1 MASAGDGK
9 IVHRG
14 SKFKKKHFKPKYQKT
29 KIFRANEPILSV
41 LMWGVNHTILE
52 LNHVSIPVMLMP
64 EDFKAFSKIKVDNH
78 HYNKESL
85 PSHFVVKEYCPLVF
99 RNLRERFGISDEEY
113 MKSLIK
119 SQPVATEPLT
129 HSKARLYQSHNK
141 MFIIEILTSELA
153 ELLQLFLKQYHP
165 YIVEQH
171 GKTLLPQFVGMY
183 RLTVEGAETYL
194 AVMRN
199 IFSSS
204 LKIHYKY
211 DLQSKHSTF
220 LKDSDILKD
229 GKIIHIGPEAKER
242 FLESL
247 GADIEFLK
255 KNNVTEYSLCLGIHD
270 CKKSEAEVGEQEK
283 MEADGNEVEN
293 GALPTDDD
301 EDSAGSGLG
310 QVVPTPPDSPRA
322 GELREVK
329 NGSGFISK
337 RDVYAISSCEKAPNP
352 EIYFMGLVD
361 VLTHCG
367 TKKKSAKGGKHT
379 ATSEVSTVQP
389 EQYAQGLIEVLNR
402 ILE

>member
-9 IVHRG
+9 IVQRG

-41 LMWGVNHTILE
+41 LMWGVNHSILE

-78 HYNKESL
+78 HFNKETL

-113 MKSLIK
+113 VVCLMTQSIGVTTYENNQLI
-119 SQPVATEPLT
+119 
-129 HSKARLYQSHNK
+129 
-141 MFIIEILTSELA
+141 ELM
-153 ELLQLFLKQYHP
+153 
-165 YIVEQH
+165 YIVERH
-171 GKTLLPQFVGMY
+171 GKTLLPQFVAMY

-204 LKIHYKY
+204 LKIHHKY
-211 DLQSKHSTF
+211 DLQSKHTTS

-229 GKIIHIGPEAKER
+229 GKTIHIGPEAKER

-247 GADIEFLK
+247 SADIEFLK
-255 KNNVTEYSLCLGIHD
+255 KNNLTDYSLCLGIHD
-270 CKKSEAEVGEQEK
+270 CKKAEDEVAEQEK
-283 MEADGNEVEN
+283 MEADGSGVEN
-293 GALPTDDD
+293 GVLPTDDD

-310 QVVPTPPDSPRA
+310 QVVPTPPDSPRT
-322 GELREVK
+322 GELREVN
-329 NGSGFISK
+329 NGSRFITK
-337 RDVYAISSCEKAPNP
+337 RDIYAISSYEKAPNP

-367 TKKKSAKGGKHT
+367 TKRKSTKAGKHT
-379 ATSEVSTVQP
+379 AASEVSTVQL

>member
-113 MKSLIK
+113 M
-119 SQPVATEPLT
+119 
-129 HSKARLYQSHNK
+129 
-141 MFIIEILTSELA
+141 
-153 ELLQLFLKQYHP
+153 